1 MPTEFEPVHGFR
13 LNVSK
18 RKGERT
24 IFILRVFP
32 EGVLDLK
39 PVSPSGAEITVK
51 MANDDPITWE
61 VTQSV
66 DEIRAMIARCKEL
79 DAQEAK

>member
-1 MPTEFEPVHGFR
+1 MSTEFKRVHGFR

-18 RKGERT
+18 GKGEPT
-24 IFILRVFP
+24 IFMFPVFP
-32 EGVLDLK
+32 ERVVDLK

-51 MANDDPITWE
+51 MANDDRITWE

-66 DEIRAMIARCKEL
+66 DEIRAMIAHCKKL
-79 DAQEAK
+79 DAQQPR